1 MRANVTR
8 PPNNTTRTRIVV
20 AVIGLLALA
29 ALGLYSARSSLST
42 SVRTVSGVI
51 TQLDVPTR
59 AAAMEIV
66 LPRTGKTVEI
76 RGQVAPECEI
86 RIDGAVGTLA
96 DVKVGDAV
104 EVTGA
109 FSRNKTVTAQ
119 RVLVRRA
126 TTGSATQAAPAPP
139 QPTPPASP
147 VPASTPQPAAP

>member
-1 MRANVTR
+1 MTQ

-42 SVRTVSGVI
+42 AVRTVSGVI

-59 AAAMEIV
+59 AAAMEIT

-76 RGQVAPECEI
+76 KGQVAPDCEI
-86 RIDGAVGTLA
+86 RIDGAAGTLA
-96 DVKVGDAV
+96 DLKVGDAV

-109 FSRNKTVTAQ
+109 FSRSRTVTAQ

-126 TTGSATQAAPAPP
+126 AMGSATQAAPVPP
-139 QPTPPASP
+139 PPTPPTSP
-147 VPASTPQPAAP
+147 VPAPTPQPAAP